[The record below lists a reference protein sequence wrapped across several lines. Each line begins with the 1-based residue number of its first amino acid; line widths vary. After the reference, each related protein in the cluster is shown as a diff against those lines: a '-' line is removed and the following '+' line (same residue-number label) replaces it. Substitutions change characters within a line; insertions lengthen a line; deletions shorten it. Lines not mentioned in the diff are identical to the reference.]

1 MFFFPLISTL
11 ENFLEICNN
20 LKQLVDEPCSLE
32 ISKAGEAASASQE
45 AADSLSPDAIKKIAE
60 EKAYLPE
67 QVSNADESA

>member
-1 MFFFPLISTL
+1 M
-11 ENFLEICNN
+11 
-20 LKQLVDEPCSLE
+20 KQLVDEPCSLE